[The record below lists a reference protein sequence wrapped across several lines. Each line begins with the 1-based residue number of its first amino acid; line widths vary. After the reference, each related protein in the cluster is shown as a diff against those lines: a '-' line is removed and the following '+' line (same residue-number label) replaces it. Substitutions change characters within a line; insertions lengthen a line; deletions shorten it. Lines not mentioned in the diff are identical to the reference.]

1 MPRLHRLAGS
11 ARVGPSTFAS
21 EPLALEQ
28 VYARGRDAGRSDG
41 HAPIAAALHVP
52 IGRTSILVSSL
63 YMACAIAQPTAGK
76 LAEEFGP
83 RRVFLIL
90 KTLEIGHSRLS
101 LCPVA
106 RARTVHVRTQK
117 DMTKHGARNR
127 VLVNPVLKPT
137 SGDTRVSSY

>member
-52 IGRTSILVSSL
+52 VGRTSILVSSL

-90 KTLEIGHSRLS
+90 KTLEIGHFSALLVSGRTSKNGSR
-101 LCPVA
+101 A
-106 RARTVHVRTQK
+106 HAKGHDETRRTKPGPRQPGPQTDVR
-117 DMTKHGARNR
+117 
-127 VLVNPVLKPT
+127 
-137 SGDTRVSSY
+137 